1 MDAHYDH
8 SNASAVLEWFDNRRD
23 VPSSAVQVAAG
34 AGSLLQMGS
43 DGLLV
48 LG

>member
-1 MDAHYDH
+1 M
-8 SNASAVLEWFDNRRD
+8 LEWFDNRQD
-23 VPSSAVQVAAG
+23 VPSGVALVVAG